1 MHNERI
7 KTEARGRAGASAR
20 AAPSKHT
27 YNSLCWLFYH
37 FASVCV
43 WAPWLHGVEWLL
55 LDGNKPAAHS
65 PLAFSPH
72 LPTLKSPSNMK
83 HSPLLKNVKLFIFSI
98 ARGWES
104 ERVVLPLQLVPC
116 SAAAGIQIKW
126 GAQQTCHAAL
136 CNEIN
141 AILAIF
147 APTGLRGNFMAL
159 QPRSSNEVWNKCV
172 GVTLV
177 KKLKCFSHACV
188 SRSADLQADYC
199 EICHGK

>member
-7 KTEARGRAGASAR
+7 KTEARGRAGASV
-20 AAPSKHT
+20 PHHP
-27 YNSLCWLFYH
+27 NIHIIPFVGCFIILP
-37 FASVCV
+37 VCV

-83 HSPLLKNVKLFIFSI
+83 HSHHSWKTWNCLFFNSERL
-98 ARGWES
+98 RGV

-116 SAAAGIQIKW
+116 SAAAGIWIKW

-172 GVTLV
+172 SVTLV
-177 KKLKCFSHACV
+177 KKLKCFSHACI
-188 SRSADLQADYC
+188 STSADLQVDYC